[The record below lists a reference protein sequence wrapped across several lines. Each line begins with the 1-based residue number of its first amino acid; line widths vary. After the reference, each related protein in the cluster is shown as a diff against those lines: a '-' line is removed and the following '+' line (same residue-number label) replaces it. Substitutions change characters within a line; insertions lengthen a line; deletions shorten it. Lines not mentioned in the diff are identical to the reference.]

1 MRNEKSPSSRMFL
14 ATNLKK
20 EHWKWSLMCSSFLTN
35 TCLMLA
41 VMTLDYFP
49 NQGDCSVAL
58 VVNFEQVLS
67 FDYYLY
73 FLHFLSSLFL
83 LCTILIF
90 ITIVSKIISIKVVII
105 ISFLVY
111 PESLLFFPSARWW
124 ACSMSATKTLYCLFF
139 ISS

>member
-1 MRNEKSPSSRMFL
+1 
-14 ATNLKK
+14 
-20 EHWKWSLMCSSFLTN
+20 MCSSFLTN

-49 NQGDCSVAL
+49 NQGDCSVVLA
-58 VVNFEQVLS
+58 VNFEQVLS

-73 FLHFLSSLFL
+73 FPHFFLSSLFL
-83 LCTILIF
+83 LCTILFF

-105 ISFLVY
+105 SVLLVY
-111 PESLLFFPSARWW
+111 PESLLFVPSTRWW

-139 ISS
+139 LSS